1 MQMKNQFKTHLLVA
15 LAAILSFVPG
25 MVNAQDEAPEKDL
38 RPVKNTFEST
48 WVIENQSVDV
58 PYKGTFQFDILHRF
72 GRLGNGYDDFWGLYA
87 NSNIRLGFGYV
98 PFERLMVGFGLTKTN
113 ITWDINA
120 KYAFLRQARM
130 GGSPVSLTY
139 FGNMSFDTRKQEIGQ
154 FANKTDRYS
163 YFHQLILARKFSDIF
178 SMQVAGSLS
187 HFNAVEA
194 YTRPDNTVEGK
205 WKNDQYS
212 MAISLKYKMGDWI
225 NFLFDYN
232 QPITQHN
239 LKDVD
244 PYPGIALGVE
254 LTSSSHQFQIF
265 LTNYSFLNPQ
275 RNNVFNQNQFLFD
288 KQNGGI
294 MLGFNM
300 TRLWNL

>member
-1 MQMKNQFKTHLLVA
+1 MKNQLNTYDKWVLIA
-15 LAAILSFVPG
+15 LSFVFFAG
-25 MVNAQDEAPEKDL
+25 MANAQDDAKEKDL

-48 WVIENQSVDV
+48 WIIDNQSVMV
-58 PYKGTFQFDILHRF
+58 PFKGTFQFDIQHRF

-98 PFERLMVGFGLTKTN
+98 PIERLMIGFGLTKTN

-120 KYAFLRQARM
+120 KYAFLRQARI

-139 FGNMSFDTRKQEIGQ
+139 YGNMAFDTRKQEIGQ

-178 SMQVAGSLS
+178 SVQVAGSLS

-194 YTRPDNTVEGK
+194 YTKADNTVEGK
-205 WKNDQYS
+205 WKNDHYA
-212 MAISLKYKMGDWI
+212 MAISLKYKVSDWI
-225 NFLFDYN
+225 NFMVDFN
-232 QPITQHN
+232 QPLTKHN
-239 LKDVD
+239 LEEVD
-244 PYPGIALGVE
+244 PYAGFAVGLE

-265 LTNYSFLNPQ
+265 LGNYNFITPQ
-275 RNNVFNQNQFLFD
+275 RNNVFNQNQFLID
-288 KQNGGI
+288 KEKGGI
-294 MLGFNM
+294 LIGFNM
-300 TRLWNL
+300 TRLWSF